1 MRSVL
6 AMHASTVDSIARLLV
21 KRNRTF
27 VCFMFSTHMHR
38 NRNKEEEESD
48 RKWREE
54 GGGGE
59 ELRRNHEACDIKP

>member
-38 NRNKEEEESD
+38 KRNKEEEESD

-54 GGGGE
+54 GGGGG
-59 ELRRNHEACDIKP
+59 AKKKP

>member
-6 AMHASTVDSIARLLV
+6 AMHASTVDSIAGLLV

-27 VCFMFSTHMHR
+27 VCFMFSTHR
-38 NRNKEEEESD
+38 KRNKEEEESD

-54 GGGGE
+54 GGGGG
-59 ELRRNHEACDIKP
+59 AKKKP